1 MMVDYAKRE
10 LDILCPP
17 DENGRKDPMQEMAD
31 KNVLDIIA
39 MFAEQGHSGMTAS
52 YVLNILDRVLRFK
65 PITPLTGAD
74 EEWKDI
80 GNGEE
85 QNKRCFSVF
94 RYNHDNTTAYDSE
107 GKVFSDDGGK
117 TFYSCRESH
126 VPVTFPYTPPTHP
139 EHVILKEAET
149 TTTAEMQLQMAI
161 EDAEQFMK
169 KAPYLGYDH
178 AKNLIKA
185 AKEVIHA
192 DKR

>member
-1 MMVDYAKRE
+1 MIMIDYAKRE

-17 DENGRKDPMQEMAD
+17 DENGRKDQMQEMAD
-31 KNVLDIIA
+31 KNVLDIVA

-52 YVLNILDRVLRFK
+52 YVLNILDRVLRYK
-65 PITPLTGAD
+65 PIKPLTGAD
-74 EEWKDI
+74 DEWNDI
-80 GNGEE
+80 GNGQE
-85 QNKRCFSVF
+85 QNRRCSSVF

-107 GKVFSDDGGK
+107 GKVFSDDGGQ

-139 EHVILKEAET
+139 EHVILNEAEP
-149 TTTAEMQLQMAI
+149 TTAEMQLQMAI

-178 AKNLIKA
+178 AKNLIAA
-185 AKEVIHA
+185 AKRVLE
-192 DKR
+192 DML

>member
-1 MMVDYAKRE
+1 MMVNYAKRE

-31 KNVLDIIA
+31 KNVLDIVA

-65 PITPLTGAD
+65 PVKPLTGAD
-74 EEWKDI
+74 DEWKDI

-107 GKVFSDDGGK
+107 GGIIVRLHYFDKHNPTEFVEKYNIGIIIFS
-117 TFYSCRESH
+117 
-126 VPVTFPYTPPTHP
+126 P
-139 EHVILKEAET
+139 
-149 TTTAEMQLQMAI
+149 
-161 EDAEQFMK
+161 
-169 KAPYLGYDH
+169 
-178 AKNLIKA
+178 
-185 AKEVIHA
+185 
-192 DKR
+192 